1 MAQINLRSPVSLSLS
16 AKNWAESKE
25 QSDVRSAQSLAS
37 CRRSGC
43 SPAEPYLPHE
53 GKYSIM
59 TIDQPLK
66 RGPLYFAEKGTSL
79 LCIDILNNKLL
90 NNKVLNV

>member
-1 MAQINLRSPVSLSLS
+1 MAQINMQPPMSLSLS
-16 AKNWAESKE
+16 AKNWAKSKE
-25 QSDVRSAQSLAS
+25 QSVARSAQSLAS

-53 GKYSIM
+53 DKYSIM

-66 RGPLYFAEKGTSL
+66 RGHLYFAEKGTFLICVDS
-79 LCIDILNNKLL
+79 K
-90 NNKVLNV
+90 